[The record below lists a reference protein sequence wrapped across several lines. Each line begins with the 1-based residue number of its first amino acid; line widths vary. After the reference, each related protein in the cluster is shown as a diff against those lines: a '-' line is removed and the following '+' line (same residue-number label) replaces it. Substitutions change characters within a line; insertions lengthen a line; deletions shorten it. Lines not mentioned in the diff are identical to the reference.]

1 MLTFCE
7 FIRLD
12 MFDLYF
18 SSFLSM
24 PFEHGYLNQIS
35 MKKRI
40 ITILVVCGV
49 IAILAVPKIL
59 QSMKSSSPTPSGG
72 ASPALSN
79 QVSGGKSAAEK
90 PKTPPM
96 TVQAVIVHV
105 ERLANNI
112 RVTGSLL
119 AGEEVELRSEIAGM
133 LTKLALREGMTV
145 KKGDLLF
152 KLNDAELQA
161 QARKILSRK
170 KLLEEQEFR
179 QRKLLEIKGISQNE
193 YDIAL
198 NELTAIKSEIDLV
211 QAQIARTEVRAPFA
225 GTVGLRY
232 VSEGA
237 YITPATRIAALTN
250 LSTLRL
256 DFAIPGQYA
265 ALVRVGEKIEF
276 TLQGTDNRYE
286 ARIFAIEPRIDP
298 LTRTVQI
305 RALFTN
311 NRAPKIFPGAFAEV
325 FLDLHEINNA
335 LMIPTEALI
344 PEIKGQRVFLAK
356 NKIVTPVNVETGIR
370 TDRKLQITS
379 GIHEG
384 DTVIT
389 TGLLQI
395 KGGANVNVEI
405 Q

>member
-1 MLTFCE
+1 
-7 FIRLD
+7 
-12 MFDLYF
+12 
-18 SSFLSM
+18 
-24 PFEHGYLNQIS
+24 
-35 MKKRI
+35 MKKPI
-40 ITILVVCGV
+40 VIALVVCGV
-49 IAILAVPKIL
+49 IAIVAIPKFL
-59 QSMKSSSPTPSGG
+59 QRSTSSLPA
-72 ASPALSN
+72 ASPAASN
-79 QVSGGKSAAEK
+79 QVSGSKSVPAK
-90 PKTPPM
+90 PKTPPI
-96 TVQAVIVHV
+96 TVQAIIVRV
-105 ERLANNI
+105 ERLANTI
-112 RVTGSLL
+112 SVTGSLL
-119 AGEEVELRSEIAGM
+119 AGEEIELRSEIAGM
-133 LTKLALREGMTV
+133 LTKLSLREGISV
-145 KKGDLLF
+145 QKGSLLF

-161 QARKILSRK
+161 QKRKILSRK

-198 NELTAIKSEIDLV
+198 NELTSITSEIDLV
-211 QAQIARTEVRAPFA
+211 QAQIARTVVRAPFA
-225 GTVGLRY
+225 GTIGLRY

-237 YITPATRIAALTN
+237 YITPATRIATLTN
-250 LSTLRL
+250 LLTLRL

-265 ALVRVGEKIEF
+265 SLVSVGEKIEF

-305 RALFTN
+305 RALFNN
-311 NRAPKIFPGAFAEV
+311 NRAPKLFPGAFAEIR
-325 FLDLHEINNA
+325 LDLHEINNA

-356 NKIVTPVNVETGIR
+356 NKIATPVNVETGIR

-379 GIHEG
+379 GIQEG

-395 KGGANVNVEI
+395 KGGASVNVEI